1 MDEKFLIKLKL
12 YNFSIAVYL
21 TEEKNVEVKNGGRKT
36 MLPAKTAKYNKQNIL
51 DGNPRILLGQEVI
64 YSSGP
69 AHLLAS
75 T

>member
-1 MDEKFLIKLKL
+1 
-12 YNFSIAVYL
+12 
-21 TEEKNVEVKNGGRKT
+21 

-75 T
+75 TQIMHVSTLFAVCFTSYGWWLYCHFDNS

>member
-1 MDEKFLIKLKL
+1 ME
-12 YNFSIAVYL
+12 
-21 TEEKNVEVKNGGRKT
+21 VEKT

-64 YSSGP
+64 YSCGP